1 MSFFLPKRKPI
12 LKLIKKVEYSL
23 ISKYNKEE
31 CNYNKIILN
40 HLIFN
45 EKCKIVVEYKDFL
58 ILNEDIEFLKRY
70 YPNEEIYQR
79 LNKILN
85 FYEKFTQIFPNY
97 MILTENKF
105 LYTNIRRKQ
114 KMIDAV
120 NNIKNEEEIN
130 KKNIK
135 DNPNEIFTKQIND
148 DIQKC
153 QPSNINFNE
162 DESSF
167 SISIFSKKLI
177 QTPDNSFNLDLT
189 KNLNEINDTNGSI
202 ENILNDLN
210 KKEKNVVKK
219 PIKKIKKN
227 ETKININNNYHNKPL
242 INTTKTN
249 SNVQKVI
256 SNNFN
261 INKKGNL
268 MIYNNCQNI
277 IIPKENTIININNN
291 YYQYTNPN
299 EENKNYKSIHS
310 TKQILKNSKTNHT
323 NFNNNNNNL
332 SNNYNYNNTY
342 NNTMNNNF
350 NNNNNYIYSRCNKIE
365 NTQINILNKS
375 KNTQRSTAK
384 KPNHKLKLD
393 DEYESFNREFSPK
406 TTRNINKLFK
416 SPSRKN
422 IRNKKIEKSDNL
434 LKSSQTIKRFTYN
447 PNANKLYNAIF
458 LNNKNNK
465 NKLYDSKSSFSNT
478 ISVKKIEKKSSKL
491 PLSSLNSS
499 KKKYYE
505 NEKSKF
511 LNLKTPKKNELINDK
526 NIPWTEIKDNYK
538 KYMKNEICNNTI
550 NVSSNR
556 NSCDNFL
563 FIKRQQKDF
572 FKDKFGYNK
581 NKKKY
586 TSNNTPIKRNFFEK
600 EFLNIVNQKSTKNT
614 SSITESKDNS
624 SGKNNTIT
632 IKVNRQSFFEKLKKK
647 FENNSLVHKNK
658 INSFDKTVMNNKK

>member
-1 MSFFLPKRKPI
+1 MSFFLQKRKSP
-12 LKLIKKVEYSL
+12 LSLIKKVQKL
-23 ISKYNKEE
+23 VISKYNKEE

-58 ILNEDIEFLKRY
+58 IFNEEIEFLKKY
-70 YPNEEIYQR
+70 YTKEDSYQR

-85 FYEKFTQIFPNY
+85 FYEKYTQIFPNY
-97 MILTENKF
+97 MILPENQF
-105 LYTNIRRKQ
+105 LYTNIRKKQ

-120 NNIKNEEEIN
+120 NIIKNEEEIN
-130 KKNIK
+130 KNNIK
-135 DNPNEIFTKQIND
+135 NNPNEIFTKQIND

-153 QPSNINFNE
+153 QPSNIIFNE

-167 SISIFSKKLI
+167 SISIFSKKNN

-202 ENILNDLN
+202 ENILNDLKGNN
-210 KKEKNVVKK
+210 KKKNDVKK
-219 PIKKIKKN
+219 PTKKIKKN
-227 ETKININNNYHNKPL
+227 ENKININNNYHNKPL
-242 INTTKTN
+242 LNHIKSN

-256 SNNFN
+256 SNNYN
-261 INKKGNL
+261 MNKKGNL

-310 TKQILKNSKTNHT
+310 TKQILKNSKTNNT
-323 NFNNNNNNL
+323 NFNNNNI
-332 SNNYNYNNTY
+332 
-342 NNTMNNNF
+342 
-350 NNNNNYIYSRCNKIE
+350 NNNNNNINNNNNNCIYSRYNTIG
-365 NTQINILNKS
+365 NTQINILYKS

-393 DEYESFNREFSPK
+393 DEYENFNKEFSPK

-422 IRNKKIEKSDNL
+422 IRNKKIDKSDNL

-458 LNNKNNK
+458 LNNKNSK
-465 NKLYDSKSSFSNT
+465 NKYNDSKSSFSNT

-499 KKKYYE
+499 KKKFYE
-505 NEKSKF
+505 NEKNKI

-526 NIPWTEIKDNYK
+526 NIPWTEIKENYK

-550 NVSSNR
+550 NVSSTR

-581 NKKKY
+581 NKKY
-586 TSNNTPIKRNFFEK
+586 TTNNTPIKRNFFEK

-614 SSITESKDNS
+614 SSITESKDYSN
-624 SGKNNTIT
+624 GKNNTIT
-632 IKVNRQSFFEKLKKK
+632 IKVNRQSFLEKLKKK
-647 FENNSLVHKNK
+647 FENNSLVNKDK
-658 INSFDKTVMNNKK
+658 INSFDKTVMSNKK